1 MTFKQVVWKM
11 AKVHYKKYLLYLV
24 CNSFVVMFF
33 FMFSTLYF
41 NKQIEQVK
49 KLESLDYV
57 LNVPA
62 IALIVFMIFFITYA
76 HGTFIK
82 RRKSEF
88 GLFITLG
95 MTNRDISKLLL
106 LENAIIAF
114 LSIVIGLLS
123 GGVFSR
129 LFFLLLMNSVG
140 LEEIAFQLNSKMLY
154 FPIITFII
162 IYFFAIGKS
171 LYLILNRNLIQSLKS
186 NKVAESIKLKSP
198 KLGVFGLILIIG
210 SVLGLFITYIG
221 PHAGEFLY
229 IWFTITTVGLYLCL
243 SQFMSFF
250 IELAKQNNEFFY
262 RQLLLL
268 TSIDYKFK
276 QFTSILMMV
285 TMMIMITILYSTI
298 ILTTYTLNEKEV
310 LNQNPFDI
318 AFLQPETKDNLS
330 IGEFDAVLNNKE
342 NPVQKHIVIP
352 LYSYYDKTYDGW
364 YNLYNIMTVD
374 HFNALTSREV
384 ILQGREYL
392 HYLNVEPEYAGDA
405 NEDILEWTIPSRKG
419 NITYSL
425 KKSIIESNINSLL
438 GVSDFIIVSNS
449 EFEFLK
455 ANVHGFASNLHLIN
469 VVSWKETTKAVK
481 GLEERY
487 NNEKTPSIVDVR
499 GKNVSQEN
507 PFKIASKIGG
517 HYRNIHSNGMLFFV
531 MTFLSI
537 IFFFGSFILVY
548 LNLFSEI
555 DKEQVK
561 YQKLYNIGITA
572 TEVKRMISREM
583 KIIFFISTLAGMGL
597 AFLYVISMANDV
609 GGVIRNPEILWQFFS
624 ISGIYLIIQIG
635 FYLYTRRKMF
645 SHLSQG
651 K

>member
-1 MTFKQVVWKM
+1 
-11 AKVHYKKYLLYLV
+11 
-24 CNSFVVMFF
+24 MFF

-41 NKQIEQVK
+41 NEQIEQVK
-49 KLESLDYV
+49 KLESLDYM
-57 LNVPA
+57 LNVPG
-62 IALIVFMIFFITYA
+62 IALIVFTMFFITYA
-76 HGTFIK
+76 HGIFIK
-82 RRKSEF
+82 RRNSEF

-106 LENAIIAF
+106 LENALIAF

-123 GGVFSR
+123 GGIFSR

-140 LEEIAFQLNSKMLY
+140 LEEITFQLNSKMFY
-154 FPIITFII
+154 FPIIIFII

-171 LYLILNRNLIQSLKS
+171 LYLILKRNLLQSLKS
-186 NKVAESIKLKSP
+186 NKVAESFKLKSP
-198 KLGVFGLILIIG
+198 KLGVLGLVLVIG

-250 IELAKQNNEFFY
+250 LELAKQNNEFY
-262 RQLLLL
+262 YQRLLLL

-276 QFTSILMMV
+276 QLTSILMMV
-285 TMMIMITILYSTI
+285 TMMIMITTLYSTI
-298 ILTTYTLNEKEV
+298 ILSTYTLNEKEV

-318 AFLQPETKDNLS
+318 AFLQPKTKDNLS
-330 IGEFDAVLNNKE
+330 IGEFDAVLNNEE

-352 LYSYYDKTYDGW
+352 LFSYYEKTYDGW

-392 HYLNVEPEYAGDA
+392 RYLNVEPAYAGDVK
-405 NEDILEWTIPSRKG
+405 EDIQEWTIPSREG
-419 NITYSL
+419 DITYSL

-455 ANVHGFASNLHLIN
+455 ANVNGFASNLHLIN
-469 VVSWKETTKAVK
+469 VVSWKETTKAVED
-481 GLEERY
+481 LEERY
-487 NNEKTPSIVDVR
+487 SNEKIPPIVDVR

-507 PFKIASKIGG
+507 SFKIASKIGS

-537 IFFFGSFILVY
+537 IFFFGSFILLY

-555 DKEQVK
+555 DKEQAK
-561 YQKLYNIGITA
+561 YQKLFNIGITA

-583 KIIFFISTLAGMGL
+583 TIIFFIPTLAGMGL

-609 GGVIRNPEILWQFFS
+609 GGVIRNPEILLQFFS
-624 ISGIYLIIQIG
+624 VSGIYLIIQIG
-635 FYLYTRRKMF
+635 FYLYARRKMF
-645 SHLSQG
+645 SHLT
-651 K
+651 